1 MMSRRKTKTVTIPEE
16 VMSLIRLG
24 ALLRGL
30 GVREYIAA
38 VIVEFVRADNELLLS
53 QPLRL
58 LRGGEFQPTPLPS
71 KRRDRGTRP

>member
-1 MMSRRKTKTVTIPEE
+1 MSCRKTKTVTIPEE

-38 VIVEFVRADNELLLS
+38 VIVEFVRADTELLLS

-58 LRGGEFQPTPLPS
+58 LRAGEFQPTPLPT
-71 KRRDRGTRP
+71 KGGCTRPRPQ